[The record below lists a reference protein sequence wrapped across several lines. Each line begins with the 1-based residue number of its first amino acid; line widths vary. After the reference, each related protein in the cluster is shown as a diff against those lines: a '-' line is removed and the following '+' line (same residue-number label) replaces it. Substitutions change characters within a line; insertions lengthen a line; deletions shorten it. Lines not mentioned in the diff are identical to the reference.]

1 MATPPTFVGEHEGTA
16 WNTGGGTA
24 KSVTWTPTSGN
35 ILVAIAMSEDAGTT
49 LAISGGPTWT
59 LAQSHTTASNCT
71 VYVWTATAASGSIT
85 PTITPGGA
93 NGNQVFGMNV
103 LEFSGSD
110 GVGAS
115 NKAQTT
121 GAPSLGLTTLQDNS
135 AIVVANADYLAT
147 DGTSRTWRTV
157 NSVTP
162 TSGNGLEVTY
172 FRNTTNYAVY
182 AAYYSDAGA
191 AGAKTV
197 GLSAP
202 TGQQYSI
209 VAVEVK
215 GAAAGG
221 GATVLPARALVLPSA
236 AAHRAASW

>member
-1 MATPPTFVGEHEGTA
+1 MATPPTFVGEHETV
-16 WNTGGGTA
+16 WNTGGGA
-24 KSVTWTPTSGN
+24 DKSVTWTPTAGN
-35 ILVAIAMSEDAGTT
+35 ILVAFAMSEDAGTT
-49 LAISGGPTWT
+49 ISISGGPTWT
-59 LAQSHTTASNCT
+59 LAQSHTVASNCT
-71 VYVWTATAASGSIT
+71 CYVWTATAGSGSIT
-85 PTITPGGA
+85 PTFSPAGS
-93 NGNQVFGMNV
+93 NGNQVFGANV

-121 GAPSLGLTTLQDNS
+121 GGPSLGLTTLGDNS
-135 AIVVANADYLAT
+135 AIVVASSDYLAV

-172 FRNTTNYAVY
+172 FRSAANYTVY
-182 AAYYSDAGA
+182 GAYYSDAGA

-209 VAVEVK
+209 IAVEVK
-215 GAAAGG
+215 GT
-221 GATVLPARALVLPSA
+221 GATATAPLFRPLIVPGA

>member
-1 MATPPTFVGEHEGTA
+1 MATPPTFVGEHETV

-24 KSVTWTPTSGN
+24 KSVTWTPTTGN

-49 LAISGGPTWT
+49 IAISGGPTWT
-59 LAQSHTTASNCT
+59 LAQSHTVASNCT
-71 VYVWTATAASGSIT
+71 CYIWTATAGSGSIT
-85 PTITPGGA
+85 PTFTPGGS
-93 NGNQVFGMNV
+93 NGNQVFGANV

-121 GAPSLGLTTLQDNS
+121 GAPSLSVTTLQDNS

-157 NSVTP
+157 NSITP
-162 TSGNGLEVTY
+162 SSGGGTEPTY
-172 FRNTTNYAVY
+172 FRSSANYTVY
-182 AAYYSDAGA
+182 AAYYSDAGT

-209 VAVEVK
+209 IGVEVK

-221 GATVLPARALVLPSA
+221 GATTVPARPLIVPSVA
-236 AAHRAASW
+236 THRAASW

>member
-1 MATPPTFVGEHEGTA
+1 MATPPTFVGEHETV
-16 WNTGGGTA
+16 WNTGGGAA
-24 KSVTWTPTSGN
+24 KSVTWSPSAGN

-59 LAQSHTTASNCT
+59 LAQSHTVASNCT
-71 VYVWTATAASGSIT
+71 AYVWTASAAGGSIT
-85 PTITPGGA
+85 PTFTPGGG
-93 NGNQVFGMNV
+93 NGNQVFGANV
-103 LEFSGSD
+103 LEFSGCD

-121 GAPSLGLTTLQDNS
+121 GGPSLGLTTTQDNS
-135 AIVVANADYLAT
+135 AIVVASADYLAV
-147 DGTSRTWRTV
+147 DGTTRTWRTV

-172 FRNTTNYAVY
+172 FRNAANYTVY
-182 AAYYSDAGA
+182 GAYYSDAGT

-209 VAVEVK
+209 LAVEIK
-215 GAAAGG
+215 GAAG
-221 GATVLPARALVLPSA
+221 GAVAVKPKLIIPSGAVLRAST
-236 AAHRAASW
+236 W